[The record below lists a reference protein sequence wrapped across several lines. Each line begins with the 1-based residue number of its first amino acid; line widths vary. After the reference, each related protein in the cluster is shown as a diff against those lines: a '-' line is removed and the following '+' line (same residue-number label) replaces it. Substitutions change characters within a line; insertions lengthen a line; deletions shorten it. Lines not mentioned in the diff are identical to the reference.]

1 VKPIFIAALLTL
13 SSLPTAIRSGEPDAR
28 PDLQSNRAV
37 ALDEHLPASG
47 RNDHTRPKE
56 TAFVLAEVRKAIES
70 NPANKVVELSLDP
83 DYSRDKDS
91 YLVNAV
97 VAAQEQRFS
106 LGVIV
111 TLQPVAN
118 GWKTLVAFVD

>member
-1 VKPIFIAALLTL
+1 MLT
-13 SSLPTAIRSGEPDAR
+13 
-28 PDLQSNRAV
+28 
-37 ALDEHLPASG
+37 
-47 RNDHTRPKE
+47 
-56 TAFVLAEVRKAIES
+56 EVRKELES
-70 NPANKVVELSLDP
+70 NSANKVAELSIDP
-83 DYSRDKDS
+83 DYGRDKES

>member
-1 VKPIFIAALLTL
+1 M
-13 SSLPTAIRSGEPDAR
+13 
-28 PDLQSNRAV
+28 
-37 ALDEHLPASG
+37 LDEHLPASDP
-47 RNDHTRPKE
+47 NDSARPKE
-56 TAFVLAEVRKAIES
+56 TAFVLTEVRKVIES
-70 NPANKVVELSLDP
+70 NPANKVVELSIDP
-83 DYSRDKDS
+83 DYTYDKDG

-97 VAAQEQRFS
+97 VAAQERRFS